1 MSDALNAIVD
11 RTSANHGSRT
21 AVAAVAGRGRWAAS
35 NFVAVT
41 FALSLSILPSA
52 KAIDPADALKFAVS
66 LPSLMLILPL
76 SRAEPLTRCGMLVV
90 ADCKSGRV
98 PMISKLAGARERS

>member
-21 AVAAVAGRGRWAAS
+21 VEAAVSAAFRFS

-52 KAIDPADALKFAVS
+52 KATDPADAFRFAVS
-66 LPSLMLILPL
+66 LPSLMSILPS
-76 SRAEPLTRCGMLVV
+76 SRAEPLARWGILAV
-90 ADCKSGRV
+90 ADLDRQSTPLNSTHV
-98 PMISKLAGARERS
+98 SE